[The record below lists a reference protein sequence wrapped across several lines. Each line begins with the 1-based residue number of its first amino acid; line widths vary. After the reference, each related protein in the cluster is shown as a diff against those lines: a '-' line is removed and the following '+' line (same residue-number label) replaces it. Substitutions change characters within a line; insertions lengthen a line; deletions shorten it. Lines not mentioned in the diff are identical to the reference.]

1 MSPNK
6 AGDDLY
12 FCRVF
17 FVLSPLS
24 FEEEEFVKNVLT
36 RQLCLSLLTISVLI
50 PPWHSP
56 LHTLTSHFLCLRGL
70 KTDATGRQR
79 LPPRDRWDSLQ
90 STVTGLWWAATSRGV
105 QRASVHLLSLLYQGA
120 HPNWSLVFQLVEMS
134 PYIRSIDYEECD
146 IDLFDLIGKKHFKLY
161 LVSIW
166 RFWRDLIILVVTV
179 HWTIFLG
186 KLVHKPG

>member
-56 LHTLTSHFLCLRGL
+56 LHTLTWHFLCLRGL

-79 LPPRDRWDSLQ
+79 LPPRDRWDSLH
-90 STVTGLWWAATSRGV
+90 SPVTGLWWAATSRGV

-120 HPNWSLVFQLVEMS
+120 HPNWSLCVPVGRDVTLHSIHWLRGMWYWFIWFDWQKAFQTILS
-134 PYIRSIDYEECD
+134 
-146 IDLFDLIGKKHFKLY
+146 FDLE
-161 LVSIW
+161 
-166 RFWRDLIILVVTV
+166 ILTGS
-179 HWTIFLG
+179 HHLSCNCTLNYI
-186 KLVHKPG
+186 PR